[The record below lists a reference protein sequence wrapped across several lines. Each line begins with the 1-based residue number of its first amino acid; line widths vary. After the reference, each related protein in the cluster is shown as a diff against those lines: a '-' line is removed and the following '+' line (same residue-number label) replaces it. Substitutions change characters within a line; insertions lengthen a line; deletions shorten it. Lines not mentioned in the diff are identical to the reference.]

1 MIVTLP
7 THKCY
12 LDILHR
18 VVANKFFRVPSVEG
32 GGDQWVEWA
41 YAFDV
46 HLNGFFSLM
55 VMLHGVQ
62 LVLVWGECAGVGWG
76 ECAGVGW
83 E

>member
-1 MIVTLP
+1 M
-7 THKCY
+7 
-12 LDILHR
+12 
-18 VVANKFFRVPSVEG
+18 PSVEG

-62 LVLVWGECAGVGWG
+62 LVLVWGECAGVR
-76 ECAGVGW
+76 
-83 E
+83 

>member
-1 MIVTLP
+1 M
-7 THKCY
+7 
-12 LDILHR
+12 
-18 VVANKFFRVPSVEG
+18 EG

-76 ECAGVGW
+76 GGECAGVGW
-83 E
+83 CGVGVSVLGWSGGECASVG

>member
-1 MIVTLP
+1 M
-7 THKCY
+7 
-12 LDILHR
+12 
-18 VVANKFFRVPSVEG
+18 EG

-76 ECAGVGW
+76 GGECAGVR
-83 E
+83 

>member
-1 MIVTLP
+1 M
-7 THKCY
+7 
-12 LDILHR
+12 
-18 VVANKFFRVPSVEG
+18 E

-62 LVLVWGECAGVGWG
+62 LVLVGECACGRVTVLVGG
-76 ECAGVGW
+76 
-83 E
+83 